1 MRKSEYI
8 GETIYWFIFFVA
20 VSSVPWSVPI
30 LAQSTRSFVHP
41 GILNTQE
48 ELDQLRHTITTSPD
62 HPMTVSYTRMKT
74 WDGASYD
81 YAHKPAAVVKV
92 KAGGVVEQEL
102 RFRKDAQAAY
112 ACALQWVITGDDRF
126 MRKSKEILNDWAR
139 TFLRMETVGGKPT
152 VDQLIVEAGWVT
164 PIWVAPAEIIRHYN
178 RGAANWEPSEVA
190 QFSRFLDRLWEE
202 FGRLYYRLPPGR
214 EIQYRCNWG
223 TSAALSMLAVA
234 VFQENIA
241 RYQDAIAYWKEILPL
256 NVELN
261 GEIFETCRDC
271 YHPGYAL
278 STLVQ
283 AAEIAHHQGEDLY
296 GTIVNDQPKPRL
308 WYGLEYRARRIMG
321 SENPEPRCFG
331 NYQNYQSDCTS
342 CEQCWYESGWEI
354 GVNHYENRLNLSCSN
369 ARILLLKT
377 RQREFDFDEHFV
389 AFSTL
394 THGNK

>member
-1 MRKSEYI
+1 MRKLDCI
-8 GETIYWFIFFVA
+8 GAAINWSIFLVTISA
-20 VSSVPWSVPI
+20 VLSPALVM
-30 LAQSTRSFVHP
+30 AQSTRAFVHP
-41 GILNTQE
+41 GILNTQK
-48 ELDQLRHTITTSPD
+48 ELDQLRRTISTNPD
-62 HPMTVSYTRMKT
+62 HPMTVSYGWMKN
-74 WDGASYD
+74 WEGASYS
-81 YAHKPAAVVKV
+81 YKHQPAAVVKV

-139 TFLRMETVGGKPT
+139 SFIRLETVGGKRT

-178 RGAANWEPSEVA
+178 QGAANWKPADVT
-190 QFSRFLDRLWEE
+190 QFSRFLDKLWEE

-223 TSAALSMLAVA
+223 TSAALSMLSVA
-234 VFQENIA
+234 VFQDDNA
-241 RYQDAIAYWKEILPL
+241 RYQDAIAYWREILPL
-256 NVELN
+256 NVEEN

-283 AAEIAHHQGEDLY
+283 AAEIAYHQGEDLY
-296 GTIVNDQPKPRL
+296 GTTINDQPKPRL

-321 SENPEPRCFG
+321 LENSEPRCFG
-331 NYQNYQSDCTS
+331 GYQNYNSDCSS
-342 CEQCWYESGWEI
+342 CKQCWYEGGWEI
-354 GVNHYENRLNLSCSN
+354 GVNHYEKRGLSCGN
-369 ARILLLKT
+369 ARTLLLKT
-377 RQREFDFDEHFV
+377 RQREFAFDEHFV
-389 AFSTL
+389 AFATL
-394 THGNK
+394 THGTR